1 MVVVVRMVMVPAEEC
16 LKLSC
21 RRTIT
26 MSKSTM
32 TTPTRRFSARA
43 SLAALGL
50 KLRSLGLFTPIHET
64 VTIPQKT
71 VKHRPTQKLYDAF
84 ITLLTGAQGLVE
96 INTRLRSDVAV
107 QRAFGRTTC
116 AEQSVVQET
125 LDRCTTENVTQLEH
139 ALTTIL
145 RRHGQAARHPFAQAW
160 LILDGD
166 MTGLPCGR
174 KAALA
179 TKGYFAHQRNRR
191 GRQLGRVLAT
201 DYDEIVVDRL
211 FPGTTQLH
219 AALPEL
225 VLAAEAALELDE
237 AKRRRTILRLDGGGG
252 SRTDVNWALWR
263 GYAVHGKDC
272 STQRAENLV
281 ASVREWVDDPRNPG
295 RQVGWVTEPT
305 RAYLRPVRRIAV
317 RCPTK
322 AGGWAVGVV
331 ISALDPLDI
340 MMLTRQ
346 PVDRVSDPTAVLLA
360 YVYFYDQRGGGVET
374 ANKEDKQGLGL
385 SKRNKKQFEAQQIV
399 VLLSALAH
407 NVSVWARGWLAP
419 HHPRLA
425 QYGIK
430 RLVRD
435 LWQISGCL
443 EFNSTGEIT
452 QIVVNQG
459 APLAAGLVSA
469 LRVLLASEGVAINL
483 GEI

>member
-1 MVVVVRMVMVPAEEC
+1 
-16 LKLSC
+16 
-21 RRTIT
+21 
-26 MSKSTM
+26 
-32 TTPTRRFSARA
+32 
-43 SLAALGL
+43 LGL
-50 KLRSLGLFTPIHET
+50 KLRSLDLFGPVRET
-64 VTIPQKT
+64 VKIAQKT

-96 INTRLRSDVAV
+96 INTRLRSDTAL
-107 QRAFGRTTC
+107 QRAFGRTKC

-125 LDRCTTENVTQLEH
+125 LDRCTAENVTQVEQ
-139 ALTTIL
+139 AVATIL
-145 RRHGQAARHPFAQAW
+145 RRHGQAPRHNFAQGW
-160 LILDGD
+160 LLLDGD
-166 MTGLPCGR
+166 MTGLPCGP
-174 KAALA
+174 KAACA
-179 TKGYFAHQRNRR
+179 TKGYFAKQRQRR
-191 GRQLGRVLAT
+191 GRQLGRVVAT
-201 DYDEIVVDRL
+201 DYDEIIVDRL

-263 GYAVHGKDC
+263 GYAVHCKDC
-272 STQRAENLV
+272 STQRAEKL
-281 ASVREWVDDPRNPG
+281 AESVTEWVDDPRNPG

-305 RAYLRPVRRIAV
+305 RAYVRPVRRIAV

-331 ISALDPLDI
+331 ISALAPHDI
-340 MMLTRQ
+340 LALTRQ

-385 SKRNKKQFEAQQIV
+385 SKRNKKRFEAQQIV

-407 NVSVWARGWLAP
+407 NVLVWARGWLVP

-435 LWQISGCL
+435 LLQISGCL
-443 EFNSTGEIT
+443 EFSGTGEIR
-452 QIVVNQG
+452 QIVVNQA
-459 APLAAGLVSA
+459 APLAPGLVAA
-469 LRVLLASEGVAINL
+469 LRELLAAEGVTITL
-483 GEI
+483 GEN

>member
-1 MVVVVRMVMVPAEEC
+1 
-16 LKLSC
+16 
-21 RRTIT
+21 
-26 MSKSTM
+26 
-32 TTPTRRFSARA
+32 
-43 SLAALGL
+43 LGL
-50 KLRSLGLFTPIHET
+50 KLRSLDLFGPVRET
-64 VTIPQKT
+64 VKIAQKT

-96 INTRLRSDVAV
+96 INTRLRSDTAL
-107 QRAFGRTTC
+107 QRAFGRTKC

-125 LDRCTTENVTQLEH
+125 LDRCTAENVTQVEQ
-139 ALTTIL
+139 AVATIL
-145 RRHGQAARHPFAQAW
+145 RRHGQAPRHNFAQGW
-160 LILDGD
+160 LLLDGD
-166 MTGLPCGR
+166 MTGLPCGP
-174 KAALA
+174 KAACA
-179 TKGYFAHQRNRR
+179 TKGYFAKQRQRR
-191 GRQLGRVLAT
+191 GRQLGRVVAT
-201 DYDEIVVDRL
+201 DYDEIIVDRL

-263 GYAVHGKDC
+263 GYAVHCKDC
-272 STQRAENLV
+272 STQRAEKLA
-281 ASVREWVDDPRNPG
+281 ASVTEWIDDPRNPG

-305 RAYLRPVRRIAV
+305 RAYIRPVRRIAV

-322 AGGWAVGVV
+322 AGDWAVGVV
-331 ISALDPLDI
+331 ISALAPHDI
-340 MMLTRQ
+340 LALTRQ

-360 YVYFYDQRGGGVET
+360 YVYFYDHRGGGVET

-385 SKRNKKQFEAQQIV
+385 SKRNKKRFEAQQIV

-407 NVSVWARGWLAP
+407 NVLVWARGWLVP

-435 LWQISGCL
+435 LLQISGCL
-443 EFNSTGEIT
+443 EFSGTGEIG
-452 QIVVNQG
+452 QIVVNQA
-459 APLAAGLVSA
+459 APLAPGLVAA
-469 LRVLLASEGVAINL
+469 LRELLAAEGVTITL

>member
-1 MVVVVRMVMVPAEEC
+1 MTQ
-16 LKLSC
+16 S
-21 RRTIT
+21 
-26 MSKSTM
+26 STL
-32 TTPTRRFSARA
+32 TTARHFSARA

-50 KLRSLGLFTPIHET
+50 KLRSLDLFGPVRET
-64 VTIPQKT
+64 VKIAQKT

-96 INTRLRSDVAV
+96 INTRLRSDTAL
-107 QRAFGRTTC
+107 QRAFGRTKC

-125 LDRCTTENVTQLEH
+125 LDRCTAENVTQVEQ
-139 ALTTIL
+139 AVATIL
-145 RRHGQAARHPFAQAW
+145 RRHGQAPRHNFAQGW
-160 LILDGD
+160 LLLDGD
-166 MTGLPCGR
+166 MTGLPCGP
-174 KAALA
+174 KAACA
-179 TKGYFAHQRNRR
+179 TKGYFAKQRQRR
-191 GRQLGRVLAT
+191 GRQLGRVVAT
-201 DYDEIVVDRL
+201 DYDEIIVDRL

-263 GYAVHGKDC
+263 GYAVHCKDC
-272 STQRAENLV
+272 STQRAEKLA
-281 ASVREWVDDPRNPG
+281 ASVTEWIDDPRNPG

-305 RAYLRPVRRIAV
+305 RAYIRPVRRIAV

-322 AGGWAVGVV
+322 AGDWAVGVV
-331 ISALDPLDI
+331 ISALAPHDI
-340 MMLTRQ
+340 LALTRQ

-385 SKRNKKQFEAQQIV
+385 SKRNKKRFEAQQIV

-407 NVSVWARGWLAP
+407 NVLVWARGWLVP
-419 HHPRLA
+419 HHPRLT

-435 LWQISGCL
+435 LLQISGCL
-443 EFNSTGEIT
+443 EFSGTGEIR
-452 QIVVNQG
+452 QIVVNQA
-459 APLAAGLVSA
+459 APLAPGLVAA
-469 LRVLLASEGVAINL
+469 LRELLAAEGVTITL